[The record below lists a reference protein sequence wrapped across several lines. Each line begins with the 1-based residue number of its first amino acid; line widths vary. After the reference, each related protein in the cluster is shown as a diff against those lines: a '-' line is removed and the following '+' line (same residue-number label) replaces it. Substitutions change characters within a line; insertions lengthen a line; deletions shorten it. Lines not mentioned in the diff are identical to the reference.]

1 MFGRFAALSLTVL
14 SFAGCGGGDETT
26 APQGDVLTD
35 APLVG
40 TTLTIA
46 GASGLGGA
54 GLNGIAGSVT
64 GNPFALTAG
73 RTTTLPPPPSCTPEA
88 GGITRC
94 SSTLNGLSIAY
105 AFGWQDSLG
114 LRTESQMSGTLD
126 ASSGQPEQRIRRQG
140 VSWTLPL
147 SGGSV
152 PYVAL
157 RHRSSENGTNE
168 QIATQVV
175 SVDTGSADLR
185 VVITPG
191 STPESR
197 IPRMIGTSRRVIW
210 TSRSGAPATFWREA
224 TTYDSST
231 VIRSVIETPTGTRRC
246 SIDLA
251 ASVIALTC
259 R

>member
-1 MFGRFAALSLTVL
+1 MHLRSAALPLVALLSL
-14 SFAGCGGGDETT
+14 AACRDGDAT
-26 APQGDVLTD
+26 APEGNLLTD

-40 TTLTIA
+40 STLTIA
-46 GASGLGGA
+46 GASGLGGSA
-54 GLNGIAGSVT
+54 LNAIAGSVT

-73 RTTTLPPPPSCTPEA
+73 RTTALPPAPSCTP
-88 GGITRC
+88 GTNGITRC
-94 SSTLNGLSIAY
+94 SITVNGLSFSY

-126 ASSGQPEQRIRRQG
+126 ASSGQPEQRIQRQA

-152 PYVAL
+152 PFIAM
-157 RHRSSENGTNE
+157 RHRSTENGTNE
-168 QIATQVV
+168 QIATRVV
-175 SVDTGSADLR
+175 STDTGSADVRL
-185 VVITPG
+185 VIPSG
-191 STPESR
+191 SGVESR

-210 TSRSGAPATFWREA
+210 TSRNNAPGTFWRET

-251 ASVIALTC
+251 ARVIALTC